1 MKNLLNWSIGLLVL
15 ILMMSMLRA
24 ENYGNNDTKKSD
36 GERSSTAFYK
46 YDADRDGFISREE
59 AAKMKLRGRSFDDVD
74 TDRDGKL
81 SANEFEQ
88 YYVVSAGMDKEDKP
102 DRSMRQAIVDAWLT
116 AKVKSALLADE
127 QVKALRINV
136 DTLKGTVTLKG
147 EADSSTQ
154 ISQAGKVAAEVK
166 GVQSVNNQLMV
177 KLDTQNGTAEHIED
191 KQNTKLNSTLSNAKQ
206 FSNDSAITGKVK
218 AALLADEQVK
228 GSQVSVET
236 DKGIVTL
243 KGMVSSSDQ
252 AIKAA
257 RIASNIE
264 GVTSVQNDLT
274 VKK

>member
-1 MKNLLNWSIGLLVL
+1 MKNLLNWSVGLLVIVL
-15 ILMMSMLRA
+15 TMNMLRA
-24 ENYGNNDTKKSD
+24 ENYGNSETKKTD
-36 GERSSTAFYK
+36 GDSASTAFYK
-46 YDADRDGFISREE
+46 YDADRDGFVSREE
-59 AAKMKLRGRSFDDVD
+59 AAKMKLRGRSFDEVD
-74 TDRDGKL
+74 TDHDGKL

-88 YYVVSAGMDKEDKP
+88 YYVVSAGIEKEDKP

-127 QVKALRINV
+127 QIKALHINV
-136 DTLKGTVTLKG
+136 DTLKGNVTLKG
-147 EADSSTQ
+147 DADSTTQ

-166 GVQSVNNQLMV
+166 GVQSVNNQLTV
-177 KLDTQNGTAEHIED
+177 KPDAKSGSAERKDD
-191 KQNTKLNSTLSNAKQ
+191 KQNTKLGNTVSDAKQ
-206 FSNDSAITGKVK
+206 FANDSTITAKVK

-243 KGMVSSSDQ
+243 KGKVGSPDQ

-274 VKK
+274 IKK